1 MTKDDKIEV
10 MVDYWIDD
18 SDMQTICEYDKI
30 EVMVDY
36 WIDDSDMQ
44 TICEYAA
51 TKLTENYNLLSIEK
65 VDDYYEEF
73 LNEDQ
78 QL

>member
-1 MTKDDKIEV
+1 MNNYTTKD
-10 MVDYWIDD
+10 
-18 SDMQTICEYDKI
+18 DKI

-65 VDDYYEEF
+65 IDDYYEEF

>member
-1 MTKDDKIEV
+1 MTKEDKIA
-10 MVDYWIDD
+10 
-18 SDMQTICEYDKI
+18 
-30 EVMVDY
+30 VMVDY

-51 TKLTENYNLLSIEK
+51 TKLTENYELLSADK
-65 VDDYYEEF
+65 VDEFYEEF
-73 LNEDQ
+73 LNENQ

>member
-1 MTKDDKIEV
+1 MNNYMTKD
-10 MVDYWIDD
+10 
-18 SDMQTICEYDKI
+18 DKI

>member
-1 MTKDDKIEV
+1 MTKD
-10 MVDYWIDD
+10 
-18 SDMQTICEYDKI
+18 DKI

-65 VDDYYEEF
+65 SRRLMTTMRSFLMKINNCEANDEDLERVVDEV
-73 LNEDQ
+73 
-78 QL
+78 

>member
-1 MTKDDKIEV
+1 MNYMTKE
-10 MVDYWIDD
+10 
-18 SDMQTICEYDKI
+18 DKI

-73 LNEDQ
+73 LDEDQ

>member
-1 MTKDDKIEV
+1 MNYMTKE
-10 MVDYWIDD
+10 
-18 SDMQTICEYDKI
+18 DKI

>member
-1 MTKDDKIEV
+1 MNNYMTKE
-10 MVDYWIDD
+10 
-18 SDMQTICEYDKI
+18 DKI

-51 TKLTENYNLLSIEK
+51 TKLTENYELLSADK
-65 VDDYYEEF
+65 VDEFYEES
-73 LNEDQ
+73 LNEN
-78 QL
+78 L

>member
-1 MTKDDKIEV
+1 MNYMTKEDKIA
-10 MVDYWIDD
+10 
-18 SDMQTICEYDKI
+18 
-30 EVMVDY
+30 VMVDY

-51 TKLTENYNLLSIEK
+51 TKLTENYELLSADK
-65 VDDYYEEF
+65 VDEFYEEF
-73 LNEDQ
+73 LNENQ

>member
-1 MTKDDKIEV
+1 MTKD
-10 MVDYWIDD
+10 
-18 SDMQTICEYDKI
+18 DKI

-65 VDDYYEEF
+65 IDDYYEEF

>member
-1 MTKDDKIEV
+1 MNNYMTKD
-10 MVDYWIDD
+10 
-18 SDMQTICEYDKI
+18 DKI

-65 VDDYYEEF
+65 IDDYYEEF

>member
-1 MTKDDKIEV
+1 MIEDFQMNNYMTKE
-10 MVDYWIDD
+10 
-18 SDMQTICEYDKI
+18 DKI

-51 TKLTENYNLLSIEK
+51 TKLTENYELLSADK
-65 VDDYYEEF
+65 VDEFYEEF
-73 LNEDQ
+73 LNEN
-78 QL
+78 L

>member
-1 MTKDDKIEV
+1 MNNYMTKE
-10 MVDYWIDD
+10 
-18 SDMQTICEYDKI
+18 DKI

-51 TKLTENYNLLSIEK
+51 TKLTENYELLSADK
-65 VDDYYEEF
+65 VDEFYEEF
-73 LNEDQ
+73 LNEN
-78 QL
+78 L

>member
-1 MTKDDKIEV
+1 MTKD
-10 MVDYWIDD
+10 
-18 SDMQTICEYDKI
+18 DKI

>member
-1 MTKDDKIEV
+1 MNNYMTKD
-10 MVDYWIDD
+10 
-18 SDMQTICEYDKI
+18 DKI

-73 LNEDQ
+73 LDEDQ

>member
-1 MTKDDKIEV
+1 MTKD
-10 MVDYWIDD
+10 
-18 SDMQTICEYDKI
+18 DKI

-73 LNEDQ
+73 LDEDQ

>member
-18 SDMQTICEYDKI
+18 A
-30 EVMVDY
+30 
-36 WIDDSDMQ
+36 DMQ

-51 TKLTENYNLLSIEK
+51 TKLTENYESLSDDK
-65 VDDYYEEF
+65 VDEYYEDF
-73 LNEDQ
+73 INEN
-78 QL
+78 

>member
-1 MTKDDKIEV
+1 MNYMTKEDKIA
-10 MVDYWIDD
+10 
-18 SDMQTICEYDKI
+18 
-30 EVMVDY
+30 VMVDY

-73 LNEDQ
+73 LDENQ